1 MPDTRWCAAVRVRGV
16 ASSVHYRLQPSID
29 DDYSD
34 ESGALHHRMIIMQSN
49 SRLPI
54 RPTIVASFFLV
65 ACIGAGQFMRG
76 APRAATPAPAS
87 VKVLNAWSRAT
98 APGAS
103 VGVAYFEIVNSGAAD
118 ALTAMESPVAER
130 VEMHST
136 SMNGAVMQMRP
147 VASVP
152 VPAGAR
158 IAFEPGGLHA
168 MLIDLKQPLQQD
180 QRFPLTLLFEHAGRV
195 RVEVLVQGL

>member
-1 MPDTRWCAAVRVRGV
+1 MI
-16 ASSVHYRLQPSID
+16 SMQP
-29 DDYSD
+29 
-34 ESGALHHRMIIMQSN
+34 N

-54 RPTIVASFFLV
+54 RRTIVKSCLLV
-65 ACIGAGQFMRG
+65 ACIGAGVFARG
-76 APRAATPAPAS
+76 ALRAATPAPAS

-98 APGAS
+98 PPGAS

-118 ALTAMESPVAER
+118 ALTGIESPVAER
-130 VEMHST
+130 VEMHSV

-147 VASVP
+147 VASVQ

-158 IAFEPGGLHA
+158 ISFKPGGLHA

-180 QRFPLTLLFEHAGRV
+180 QRFALTLLFEHAGRV
-195 RVEVLVQGL
+195 RVEVLVQGF

>member
-1 MPDTRWCAAVRVRGV
+1 
-16 ASSVHYRLQPSID
+16 
-29 DDYSD
+29 
-34 ESGALHHRMIIMQSN
+34 MISMQSN
-49 SRLPI
+49 SPLPI
-54 RPTIVASFFLV
+54 RRAIVKSCLLV
-65 ACIGAGQFMRG
+65 ACIGAGVFMRG
-76 APRAATPAPAS
+76 ALRAATPAPAS

-118 ALTAMESPVAER
+118 ALTGIESPVAVR
-130 VEMHST
+130 VEMHSM
-136 SMNGAVMQMRP
+136 SMDGAVMRMRP
-147 VASVP
+147 VASVQ
-152 VPAGAR
+152 VPAGAN
-158 IAFEPGGLHA
+158 ISFEPGGLHV